1 MKAIKKAVA
10 NMKSKAATKIRN
22 VAIWLFKDELKNIL
36 SSEGVIDYGLIA
48 DRIDYDLLADRIDY
62 DLIADRIDYDLIAVR
77 ISCAD
82 VARHIDP
89 RDVARHIDSEDLADH
104 IEADEIAEYVDTDGL
119 RYELEAYIDSELV
132 EKIQG
137 ATLEISL

>member
-22 VAIWLFKDELKNIL
+22 VVIWLFKDELKNIL
-36 SSEGVIDYGLIA
+36 SSEGVIDYDPIA
-48 DRIDYDLLADRIDY
+48 DRIDYDR
-62 DLIADRIDYDLIAVR
+62 IADRIRYANVADYI
-77 ISCAD
+77 
-82 VARHIDP
+82 HP
-89 RDVARHIDSEDLADH
+89 RDVAGYIDSGDLADH
-104 IEADEIAEYVDTDGL
+104 IKADEIAECVDMDGL

>member
-36 SSEGVIDYGLIA
+36 SSEGVIDYDPIA
-48 DRIDYDLLADRIDY
+48 DRIDYDR
-62 DLIADRIDYDLIAVR
+62 IADRIRYANVADYI
-77 ISCAD
+77 
-82 VARHIDP
+82 HP
-89 RDVARHIDSEDLADH
+89 RDVAGYIDSGDLADH
-104 IEADEIAEYVDTDGL
+104 IKADEIAECVDMDGL

>member
-62 DLIADRIDYDLIAVR
+62 DLIADRIR
-77 ISCAD
+77 CAN
-82 VARHIDP
+82 VARYIDP
-89 RDVARHIDSEDLADH
+89 RDVADHIDSGDVADH

>member
-36 SSEGVIDYGLIA
+36 SSEGVIDYG
-48 DRIDYDLLADRIDY
+48 
-62 DLIADRIDYDLIAVR
+62 LIADRIDYDLIAVR

>member
-22 VAIWLFKDELKNIL
+22 VVIWLFKDELENIL
-36 SSEGVIDYGLIA
+36 SSEGVIDYDPIA
-48 DRIDYDLLADRIDY
+48 DRIDYDR
-62 DLIADRIDYDLIAVR
+62 IADRIRYANVADY
-77 ISCAD
+77 
-82 VARHIDP
+82 IDP
-89 RDVARHIDSEDLADH
+89 RDVADHIDSGDVADH
-104 IEADEIAEYVDTDGL
+104 IDSGDVADHIKADEIAECVDMDGL

>member
-36 SSEGVIDYGLIA
+36 SSEGVIDYDPIA
-48 DRIDYDLLADRIDY
+48 DRIDYDR
-62 DLIADRIDYDLIAVR
+62 IADRIRYANVADYI
-77 ISCAD
+77 
-82 VARHIDP
+82 HP
-89 RDVARHIDSEDLADH
+89 RDVAGYINIGERADH
-104 IEADEIAEYVDTDGL
+104 IKADEIAECVDMDGL